1 VHNKQVRRRRA
12 VVAALV
18 AVSLILLTAY
28 FGESPSSPLHTLQ
41 RGIVEVFSP
50 IQEGASKVLSPF
62 RDVASFFSD
71 TFKAKSQ
78 VGQLRK
84 QVHKLQAEL
93 AQSQYAVSQNAQL
106 RRQVG
111 LDNSTGLA
119 SYKPVASNVISRD
132 PTLWYATVEIDKGS
146 DDGIHRGDPATADG
160 ALVGQVTTVDPT
172 VSFVTLITDHTMA
185 VAAQAKARRDHDL
198 AAAAARLAGLIDK
211 LVIHPQNMRNN
222 LDRLGGL
229 IHSQRVMLALTQK
242 GVAREEAY
250 RLVQRNAMKAWSG
263 DGDFGALLAAGI
275 TAWVVGQALIHIGA
289 VIGVLPVTGVP
300 LPFVSFGGSSLVI
313 TMGAAGILL
322 NIARQTR

>member
-78 VGQLRK
+78 VGQLA
-84 QVHKLQAEL
+84 QA
-93 AQSQYAVSQNAQL
+93 QYAASQNAQL

-119 SYKPVASNVISRD
+119 AYKPVASNVISRD
-132 PTLWYATVEIDKGS
+132 PTLWYATVELDKGS
-146 DDGIHRGDPATADG
+146 DDGIHRGDPVTADG
-160 ALVGQVTTVDPT
+160 ALVGQITTVDPT

-185 VAAQAKARRDHDL
+185 VAAQVQDTSADTGVLVPAVGNPSQLVLQYLPTSAPIQTGQQVVTVGFKSGPLQDL
-198 AAAAARLAGLIDK
+198 Y
-211 LVIHPQNMRNN
+211 P
-222 LDRLGGL
+222 
-229 IHSQRVMLALTQK
+229 
-242 GVAREEAY
+242 
-250 RLVQRNAMKAWSG
+250 
-263 DGDFGALLAAGI
+263 AGI
-275 TAWVVGQALIHIGA
+275 PIGQVASVGNSLANNGE
-289 VIGVLPVTGVP
+289 VPVTPAADLRHFTIAQVLTAPHGGTERVQ
-300 LPFVSFGGSSLVI
+300 LPSGSGGR
-313 TMGAAGILL
+313 TG
-322 NIARQTR
+322 

>member
-1 VHNKQVRRRRA
+1 VHSKQVRRRRA

-78 VGQLRK
+78 VGQLRR
-84 QVHKLQAEL
+84 QNAKLRAEL
-93 AQSQYAVSQNAQL
+93 AQEQYAASQNAQL

-111 LDNSTGLA
+111 LDSSTPLA

-146 DDGIHRGDPATADG
+146 DDGIHRGNPVTADG
-160 ALVGQVTTVDPT
+160 ALVGEVTTVDPG
-172 VSFVTLITDHTMA
+172 VSFVTLITDHTVA
-185 VAAQAKARRDHDL
+185 VAAQVEDSSADTGLLVPAVGNPSQLVLQYLPTSAPIQTGQQVVTVGFRSGPLQDL
-198 AAAAARLAGLIDK
+198 YPPGIPIGQVASVGTSLA
-211 LVIHPQNMRNN
+211 NN
-222 LDRLGGL
+222 
-229 IHSQRVMLALTQK
+229 
-242 GVAREEAY
+242 
-250 RLVQRNAMKAWSG
+250 
-263 DGDFGALLAAGI
+263 
-275 TAWVVGQALIHIGA
+275 GQ
-289 VIGVLPVTGVP
+289 VPVTPAADLRRFTVVQVLTAPHGGTTRVQ
-300 LPFVSFGGSSLVI
+300 LPAGS
-313 TMGAAGILL
+313 GAKTG
-322 NIARQTR
+322 

>member
-1 VHNKQVRRRRA
+1 VHSKQVRRRRA

-18 AVSLILLTAY
+18 AVTLILLTAY

-62 RDVASFFSD
+62 RDVASFFGD

-78 VGQLRK
+78 VGQLRR
-84 QVHKLQAEL
+84 QVHRLQAEL
-93 AQSQYAVSQNAQL
+93 AQAQYAAGQNAQL

-119 SYKPVASNVISRD
+119 AYKPVASNVISRD

-146 DDGIHRGDPATADG
+146 DDGIHRGNPVTADG

-185 VAAQAKARRDHDL
+185 VAAQVQDSSGDTGVLVPAVGNPSQLQLQYLQTSAPVQTGQQVVTVGFRSGPLQDL
-198 AAAAARLAGLIDK
+198 YPAGIPIGQ
-211 LVIHPQNMRNN
+211 VASVGNN
-222 LDRLGGL
+222 LANNGEVPVAPAADLRHFTIVQVLTAPHGG
-229 IHSQRVMLALTQK
+229 T
-242 GVAREEAY
+242 ARA
-250 RLVQRNAMKAWSG
+250 Q
-263 DGDFGALLAAGI
+263 
-275 TAWVVGQALIHIGA
+275 
-289 VIGVLPVTGVP
+289 LPSPGNTG
-300 LPFVSFGGSSLVI
+300 
-313 TMGAAGILL
+313 
-322 NIARQTR
+322 